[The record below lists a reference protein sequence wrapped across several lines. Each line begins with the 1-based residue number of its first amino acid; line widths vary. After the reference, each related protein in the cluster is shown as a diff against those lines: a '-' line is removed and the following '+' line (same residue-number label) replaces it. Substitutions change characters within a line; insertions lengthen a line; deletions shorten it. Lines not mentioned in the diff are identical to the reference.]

1 MSDPVQAQLVCPASN
16 CSVLLEALSPAGVY
30 GSSKPASVLHL
41 LFLSEPQHIL
51 MVMDW
56 QRKAETFSS
65 LGCRQALCNGC
76 VIPHKYF

>member
-41 LFLSEPQHIL
+41 LFLSEPLTTAHSHGNGL
-51 MVMDW
+51 
-56 QRKAETFSS
+56 AEEGRDLFKSR
-65 LGCRQALCNGC
+65 L
-76 VIPHKYF
+76 